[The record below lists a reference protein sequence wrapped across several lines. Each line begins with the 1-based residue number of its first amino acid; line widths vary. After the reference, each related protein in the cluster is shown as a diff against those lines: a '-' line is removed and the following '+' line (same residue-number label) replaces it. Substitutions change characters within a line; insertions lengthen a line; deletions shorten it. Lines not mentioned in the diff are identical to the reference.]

1 MRIICDNKEFDIPK
15 GVALMDGLKEVMPKN
30 AIAARYNNI
39 IASLKQ
45 PIDVDGKVEFIDR
58 ATSRDGRTIYHR
70 GLLYLA
76 SMAAERAYP
85 NSKFSVKF
93 QLYNSMYCD
102 FIDMEVTD
110 EVVKNIKNEM
120 DRIVKAD
127 LPIIKKVMT
136 PKEAEEFYNSQRTIK
151 GRLQTKVNKE
161 KVSLYYCEEYFNY
174 FYGTMPISTGFA
186 EIYDV
191 VKYHNGLLIR
201 YPSLANPNELPE
213 HKDTLKLAS
222 ALSEYDD
229 IHRILNIDTVY
240 KLNKKIREGKTKEL
254 ILFSEA
260 LHEKKIAEIV
270 DQIEKKDNVRMIL
283 IAGPS
288 SSGKTTFAGK
298 LGMSLRVKG
307 LKPVTLSVDNYFVE
321 RENNPKD
328 ESGNYDFERI
338 EALDL
343 DLLNKQL
350 ISLLNGEEVDLPT
363 FNFKTGHKEYNGNK
377 LKLEPDQI
385 IIMEGIHCLND
396 ELTSHIPK
404 ENKFKIY
411 ISDLTVLNID
421 YYNRISTTDTRL
433 IRRIVRDY
441 NFRNYSALHTLKMW
455 YSVNRGEQK
464 YIFPYQEDADVM
476 FNSSIIYEI
485 SVLKK
490 YAVPLLEEIPQSE
503 PEYSEAR
510 RLLALLQY
518 FDDMDDE
525 LIPNNSLIRE
535 FIGGSIFE

>member
-1 MRIICDNKEFDIPK
+1 MRIICDDKAFEINEGI
-15 GVALMDGLKEVMPKN
+15 ALRDGLQEVMPEN
-30 AIAARYNNI
+30 AIAARYNNE
-39 IASLKQ
+39 IASLNQ
-45 PIDVDGKVEFIDR
+45 PINRDGKVEFIDR
-58 ATSRDGRTIYHR
+58 TTRDGRNIYIR

-76 SMAAERAYP
+76 SMAAERVYP
-85 NSKFSVKF
+85 RCKFSVDY
-93 QLYNSMYCD
+93 QLSNAMFCEFS
-102 FIDMEVTD
+102 DMETTE
-110 EVVKNIKNEM
+110 EVVDNIRNEM
-120 DRIVKAD
+120 AKIVQAN

-136 PKEAEEFYNSQRTIK
+136 QEEAERFYESEATIRGK
-151 GRLQTKVNKE
+151 LQLNVNKD

-186 EIYDV
+186 EIYDIT
-191 VKYHNGLLIR
+191 KYNEGFLVR
-201 YPSLANPNELPE
+201 YPAVNKPDELPIF
-213 HKDTLKLAS
+213 KDSLKLAS

-229 IHRILNIDTVY
+229 IYRILGVNTVY
-240 KLNKKIREGKTKEL
+240 KLNNKIREGKIKEL

-260 LHEKKIAEIV
+260 LHEKKIAEIA
-270 DQIEKKDNVRMIL
+270 EKIKERGNVRMVL

-298 LGMSLRVKG
+298 LGMSLRVNG
-307 LKPVTLSVDNYFVE
+307 IKPVTISVDNYFVE
-321 RENNPKD
+321 REDNPKD
-328 ESGNYDFERI
+328 ENGNYDFECI
-338 EALDL
+338 EALDVK
-343 DLLNKQL
+343 LLNDQL
-350 ISLLNGEEVDLPT
+350 IRLLNGEEVELPT
-363 FNFKTGHKEYNGNK
+363 FDFKTGHKQYLGNK
-377 LKLEPDQI
+377 LKLEKDQI

-396 ELTSHIPK
+396 KLTSLIAP
-404 ENKFKIY
+404 ENKFKVY

-441 NFRNYSALHTLKMW
+441 NFRNYSALHTLNMW

-464 YIFPYQEDADVM
+464 NIFPYQEQADIM
-476 FNSSIIYEI
+476 FNSSIVYEI

-490 YAVPLLEEIPQSE
+490 YAVPLLQEIPESE
-503 PEYSEAR
+503 YAYSEAR
-510 RLLALLQY
+510 RLIAMFQY